1 MKENQTPLNVTDFIK
16 AKLDKIIKPSY
27 TLFDLRFGT
36 KSNDFDGSYFISLNC
51 DLKGLFDPT
60 ASVTVTGENVT
71 LTTTKGSL
79 EKAIP
84 MFIALENKLSGILT
98 QCLTKAS
105 VITNKYTKLELAR
118 VFVCDCFSSINDSLT
133 VSVYLEDDPSL
144 RRRSYSYVEATLYPT
159 LTKEIIYRVYYSTS
173 MDATHTKEQAEQYL
187 KDILINKITL

>member
-1 MKENQTPLNVTDFIK
+1 MKLNVTDFIK
-16 AKLDKIIKPSY
+16 SKLDEIINPNY
-27 TLFDLRFGT
+27 TPYDLRFGT
-36 KSNDFDGSYFISLNC
+36 KSNNFDGLYFISLNC

-60 ASVTVTGENVT
+60 AAVTVTGEHVT

-84 MFIALENKLSGILT
+84 MFLVLERKLPKILN
-98 QCLTKAS
+98 QCLMK
-105 VITNKYTKLELAR
+105 VYEITNKYTELDLAR
-118 VFVCDCFSSINDSLT
+118 GECLSSIEDSLT
-133 VSVYLEDDPSL
+133 VSVYLENDISL

-159 LTKEIIYRVYYSTS
+159 LTKEVIYRVYYSTS

>member
-1 MKENQTPLNVTDFIK
+1 MKENQTLNVTDFIK

-36 KSNDFDGSYFISLNC
+36 KNNEFDWSYFISLNL
-51 DLKGLFDPT
+51 DLKGLYDRT
-60 ASVTVTGENVT
+60 AAVTVTGEHVT

-105 VITNKYTKLELAR
+105 VITNKYTELELAR
-118 VFVCDCFSSINDSLT
+118 GDCFSTINDSLT

-144 RRRSYSYVEATLYPT
+144 RRRSYSYVESTVYPT
-159 LTKEIIYRVYYSTS
+159 LTKEVIYRVYYSTS
-173 MDATHTKEQAEQYL
+173 MDANHTKEQAEQYL
-187 KDILINKITL
+187 KDRLINKITL

>member
-1 MKENQTPLNVTDFIK
+1 MKLNVTDFIK
-16 AKLDKIIKPSY
+16 SKLDKIINPNY
-27 TLFDLRFGT
+27 TMYDLRFGT
-36 KSNDFDGSYFISLNC
+36 KNNNFEGLYFISLNC

-60 ASVTVTGENVT
+60 AAVTVTGEHVT

-84 MFIALENKLSGILT
+84 MFLALENRLPKILN

-105 VITNKYTKLELAR
+105 VITNKYTELELAR
-118 VFVCDCFSSINDSLT
+118 GDYFSSINDSLT

-173 MDATHTKEQAEQYL
+173 MDATYTKEQAEQYL
-187 KDILINKITL
+187 KDRLINQITL

>member
-1 MKENQTPLNVTDFIK
+1 MKENQTLNVTDFIK
-16 AKLDKIIKPSY
+16 AKLDKIIEPSY

-36 KSNDFDGSYFISLNC
+36 KNNEFDWNYFISLNL
-51 DLKGLFDPT
+51 DLKGLYDRT
-60 ASVTVTGENVT
+60 SAVTVTGEHVT

-105 VITNKYTKLELAR
+105 VITNKYTELELAR
-118 VFVCDCFSSINDSLT
+118 GDCFSTINDSLT

-159 LTKEIIYRVYYSTS
+159 LTKEVIYRVYYSTS
-173 MDATHTKEQAEQYL
+173 MDATYTKEQAEQYL
-187 KDILINKITL
+187 KDRLINKITL

>member
-1 MKENQTPLNVTDFIK
+1 MMTLNVTDFIK
-16 AKLDKIIKPSY
+16 SKLDEIINPNYTSY
-27 TLFDLRFGT
+27 DLRFGT
-36 KSNDFDGSYFISLNC
+36 KSNDFGDNYFISLNL

-60 ASVTVTGENVT
+60 AAVTVTGEHVT

-84 MFIALENKLSGILT
+84 MFIELEKKLPKILN
-98 QCLTKAS
+98 QCLNKAYS
-105 VITNKYTKLELAR
+105 ITNKYTELELAR
-118 VFVCDCFSSINDSLT
+118 GDCFSSINDSLT

-187 KDILINKITL
+187 KDRLINNITL

>member
-36 KSNDFDGSYFISLNC
+36 KTNDFDWNYFISLNL
-51 DLKGLFDPT
+51 DLKGLYDRT
-60 ASVTVTGENVT
+60 AALTVTGEHVT

-98 QCLTKAS
+98 QCLTKSS
-105 VITNKYTKLELAR
+105 VITNKYTELDLAR
-118 VFVCDCFSSINDSLT
+118 GGCLSSTDDSLT
-133 VSVYLEDDPSL
+133 VSVYLENDPSL

-159 LTKEIIYRVYYSTS
+159 LTKEVIYRVYHSTS
-173 MDATHTKEQAEQYL
+173 MDATYTKERAEYYL
-187 KDILINKITL
+187 KNILLNNITL

>member
-1 MKENQTPLNVTDFIK
+1 MMTLNVTDFIK

-36 KSNDFDGSYFISLNC
+36 KNNEFDWNYFISLNL
-51 DLKGLFDPT
+51 DLKGLYDRT
-60 ASVTVTGENVT
+60 AAVTVTGEHVT

-105 VITNKYTKLELAR
+105 VITNKYTELELAR
-118 VFVCDCFSSINDSLT
+118 GDCFSSINDSLT

-159 LTKEIIYRVYYSTS
+159 LTKEVIYRVYYSTS
-173 MDATHTKEQAEQYL
+173 MDANHTKEQAEQYL
-187 KDILINKITL
+187 KDSLINQITL